1 MVLPFGWGIYRN
13 IKVSPRQITVVRQA
27 ARSGFSAK
35 ATQKLLK
42 DEGIGFRRTSMLA
55 VRREALG
62 RIAKQSALNS
72 IGLNRRP
79 SARLITRTGQRLATQ
94 YRYTFRAEL
103 RLQDGSLQDMPINFG
118 DDVLLTRGEAIERA
132 ESIMNQAFATDAARE
147 GYFEG
152 AVNLK
157 SDWGFID
164 QSISF
169 DEPGG

>member
-1 MVLPFGWGIYRN
+1 MVLPFGWGIYRD
-13 IKVSPRQITVVRQA
+13 IWVSPRQITVVRQA

-35 ATQKLLK
+35 VTQKLLK
-42 DEGIGFRRTSMLA
+42 KEGIGFRRESMLD
-55 VRREALG
+55 VRREALN

-79 SARLITRTGQRLATQ
+79 SARLITRTGQRLATR
-94 YRYTFRAEL
+94 YRYSFRAQLRMPDGALDEL
-103 RLQDGSLQDMPINFG
+103 PINFG

-132 ESIMNQAFATDAARE
+132 ESIMHKSFATDAARE

-164 QSISF
+164 ESIHF
-169 DEPGG
+169 DELGG